1 QALAQVSTMFTQKK
15 FDLIKELS
23 SVQTTNSTLGTTSEA
38 TILEPALHDSQ
49 SVELEDRSVSLV
61 DQSEELSVDLP
72 ATAIAKSVEMM
83 DLPPSVPPVL
93 ESVLESVPQSVL
105 ESVTQSV
112 DLADQSVELEN
123 QPVESVC
130 QSVTQLTHFS

>member
-23 SVQTTNSTLGTTSEA
+23 SVQTTDSTLGTTSEA

-72 ATAIAKSVEMM
+72 ATAIAQSVEMM

>member
-1 QALAQVSTMFTQKK
+1 QAFAQVSTMFTQKK

-23 SVQTTNSTLGTTSEA
+23 SVQTTDSTLGTTSEA

-72 ATAIAKSVEMM
+72 ATAIAQSVEMM

-130 QSVTQLTHFS
+130 RSVTQLTHFS